1 MFKKMFKLVPLLILT
16 LVFSAIASPIAQA
29 NEVAA
34 KDDAINNSTYYS
46 VKTHEI
52 VLFEEEALSLN
63 PYLENQE
70 LNYVKNYLENLSDEE
85 IDEILIQNGYNLDDI
100 KIDTELG
107 HANIVW
113 FVPIV
118 VGAII
123 VAGGIIFS
131 ALYFSHKEKMTLIDK
146 CYANG
151 GYPEIDS
158 KDKAGAKG
166 TTDGGAAT
174 KAGGYK
180 FECKKKK

>member
-1 MFKKMFKLVPLLILT
+1 MLKTTLKKTV
-16 LVFSAIASPIAQA
+16 
-29 NEVAA
+29 
-34 KDDAINNSTYYS
+34 IN
-46 VKTHEI
+46 
-52 VLFEEEALSLN
+52 
-63 PYLENQE
+63 
-70 LNYVKNYLENLSDEE
+70 
-85 IDEILIQNGYNLDDI
+85 
-100 KIDTELG
+100 
-107 HANIVW
+107 ANIVW

-166 TTDGGAAT
+166 TTDVELQL
-174 KAGGYK
+174 KQVDINLNVRKRSEAGT
-180 FECKKKK
+180 